1 MSAYGCNPLSSPQ
14 AQAVAAQAANT
25 AYMAQQFVPASDQAY
40 GEIASRVLQWITDG
54 LQAQVDAQAALAA
67 KIAAPL
73 ASGLSQQEAAM
84 ARIGG
89 AVTSSIQG
97 GLAALGPVQPAGTTG
112 QITGPN
118 YEQGWNLWSVRTDT
132 GWGKPIAEQW
142 FTSYKD
148 GCQYLFRGWALE
160 LADAQALAASLPE
173 LGRDVRPECF
183 PAIVNPIQPSTPC
196 PPGVKWAVWVFP
208 TGTIGICSYPYC
220 DGLQPD
226 PTGLGGHKELFDDY
240 ASAVAFAASSTCTGI
255 TPPTVGPTMYYGG
268 CLSNQAITWSST
280 DKVPT
285 GVTNVV
291 GPFPDQASALAAAG
305 SCLPIITPPT
315 VGTGQCCGIDP
326 KTGALILP
334 SCIMIDLCRWDE
346 FCREMSLAVRQALNS
361 TLCDPTC
368 FVQPLCD
375 CLKKTLCEVF
385 SDKQCT
391 SGYQDAERYIFED
404 QDKQFFP
411 AIEDWLGQTGQAAT
425 NQTVDDMIATAS
437 GLASRLAADVVD
449 TGPDWF
455 GPR

>member
-1 MSAYGCNPLSSPQ
+1 VAKDKGRLFPRPSMSAYGCNPLSSPQ

-89 AVTSSIQG
+89 AVTSSIQA

-112 QITGPN
+112 PTTGPN

-183 PAIVNPIQPSTPC
+183 PTIIAPISVGPGDC
-196 PPGVKWAVWVFP
+196 PAGYRVWQGKDAGGNVSCVILCDGVPGPA
-208 TGTIGICSYPYC
+208 GYYPY
-220 DGLQPD
+220 G
-226 PTGLGGHKELFDDY
+226 
-240 ASAVAFAASSTCTGI
+240 AVSDFATATQQVQALCGPPPPPPI
-255 TPPTVGPTMYYGG
+255 LPTVGSTTYYGG
-268 CLSNQAITWSST
+268 CLSNQAITWT
-280 DKVPT
+280 NADQVPK

-391 SGYQDAERYIFED
+391 AGYQDAERYIFED
-404 QDKQFFP
+404 QDQQFAP
-411 AIEDWLGQTGQAAT
+411 EIQAWLGNLGSSLSNTSSL
-425 NQTVDDMIATAS
+425 DDM
-437 GLASRLAADVVD
+437 AAL
-449 TGPDWF
+449 PF
-455 GPR
+455 GG